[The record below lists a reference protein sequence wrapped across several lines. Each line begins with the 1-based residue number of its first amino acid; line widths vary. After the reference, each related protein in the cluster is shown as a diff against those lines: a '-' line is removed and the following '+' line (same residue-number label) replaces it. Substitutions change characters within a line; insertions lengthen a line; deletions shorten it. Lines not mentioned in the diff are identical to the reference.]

1 MGYHIHYIYIYT
13 YIYIY
18 IHVFNEEIY
27 TCCEHIANIYSMHV
41 LIWSVECDAP
51 GQAAHGLDPSNGG
64 MCNPCVYSSHVDK
77 DTPNIH

>member
-1 MGYHIHYIYIYT
+1 MKPKWLVNPEWDRNDYT

-27 TCCEHIANIYSMHV
+27 RCCEHIAKIYSIHV

-51 GQAAHGLDPSNGG
+51 GQAAHGLDPSNK
-64 MCNPCVYSSHVDK
+64 HV
-77 DTPNIH
+77 